1 MTVVNIGACINL
13 DTHIL
18 IAGET
23 GSGKSVCMNALISE
37 IYKKGPPAEIYLID
51 LKYIEFSKY
60 KQLNIPVY
68 TDIESAAM
76 IINKLYHKMI
86 ERYKRMAAGECLETW
101 PIYIIIDEYAEIT
114 AHENKKLAKR
124 IIENINSIARMGRAC
139 GRGFHLIIATQ
150 YPTKN
155 IVSMQLKMN
164 CQKICLKCNNDIG
177 YRVILDKSGYNLR
190 GRGDAVYIDNY
201 GNETRFQVIAATK
214 KYIDSFINKCIEYSK
229 KDRQ

>member
-1 MTVVNIGACINL
+1 MTAVNIGACINL

-23 GSGKSVCMNALISE
+23 GSGKSTAMHALITE
-37 IYKKGPPAEIYLID
+37 IWKKGPPAEIYLID
-51 LKYIEFSKY
+51 LKYIEFSRY
-60 KQLNIPVY
+60 KALNIPVY

-76 IINKLYHKMI
+76 IINKLYHRMI

-101 PIYIIIDEYAEIT
+101 PVYVIIDEYAEIT
-114 AHENKKLAKR
+114 AHENKKLSKR
-124 IIENINSIARMGRAC
+124 IIEKMNSLARLGRAASI
-139 GRGFHLIIATQ
+139 HVIIATQ
-150 YPTKN
+150 YPVKSV
-155 IVSMQLKMN
+155 VSMQLKMN
-164 CQKICLKCNNDIG
+164 TQKICLRCNSDIG

-201 GNETRFQVIAATK
+201 GNETRFQVIAATE